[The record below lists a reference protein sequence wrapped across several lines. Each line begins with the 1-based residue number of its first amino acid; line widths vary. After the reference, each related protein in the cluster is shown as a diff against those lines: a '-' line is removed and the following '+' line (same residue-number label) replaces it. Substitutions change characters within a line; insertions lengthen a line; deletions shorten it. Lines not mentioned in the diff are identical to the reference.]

1 MSEEQNSQ
9 DDVIRVECP
18 HCRSALWI
26 DCKTQ
31 EVIKSE
37 KGKKEKKSLDDLLLK
52 EKKRQDEFGRKFE
65 LTAEM
70 EKKKLEKA
78 EELFKKGLSKAGK
91 DEDDLPPDQE

>member
-1 MSEEQNSQ
+1 MSEERKNK
-9 DDVIRVECP
+9 DDVFRVVCP
-18 HCRSALWI
+18 GCRSVLWI

-37 KGKKEKKSLDDLLLK
+37 KGKKEKKTLDDLLLK

-65 LTAEM
+65 LTAEL

-78 EELFKKGLSKAGK
+78 EELFKKGLSKADK
-91 DEDDLPPDQE
+91 EDDEPPERD